1 MIFTAQV
8 SFMGFFF
15 LFQDKWE
22 YIKKQGDM
30 VVGNEPKTTAV
41 VATTTTLCEVVVDA
55 AETYRRS
62 NALGT
67 YFSRSKALKKL
78 FQQTSW

>member
-1 MIFTAQV
+1 
-8 SFMGFFF
+8 MGFFY

-30 VVGNEPKTTAV
+30 VVGNEPNATAV
-41 VATTTTLCEVVVDA
+41 VATTTTTAICEVVVHA

-78 FQQTSW
+78 FQQTS